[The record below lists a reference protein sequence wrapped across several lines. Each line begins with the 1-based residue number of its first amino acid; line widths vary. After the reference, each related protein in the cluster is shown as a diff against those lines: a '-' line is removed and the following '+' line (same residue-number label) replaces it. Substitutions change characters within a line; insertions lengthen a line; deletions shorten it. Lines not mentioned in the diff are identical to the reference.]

1 MALFKG
7 KKKSELSVKSTKIAV
22 FIDAGNLWEVYKKIG
37 KMIEVNKLESFFKEK
52 FSGDIFKIFYY
63 VAYPEDGTRPQVQID
78 KIHKFLTYLK
88 KGLEFEVIKKPLKTI
103 NLRDKKGELIYDQDT
118 GEIKTKEKGN
128 LDVEF
133 TIDVIKY
140 STAYDIAVFV
150 TGDSDFLPLISYL
163 RNLGGKAKK
172 VYIFSTE
179 GCISNE
185 LRTGGDGY
193 FDLKNCVEIHGCD
206 LKNQEDR

>member
-1 MALFKG
+1 MFRK
-7 KKKSELSVKSTKIAV
+7 VKIAV
-22 FIDAGNLWEVYKKIG
+22 FIDAGNLWEVYKKIR
-37 KMIEVNKLESFFKEK
+37 KMISLDKFSLFFEQK

-63 VAYPEDGTRPQVQID
+63 VAYPEDGSRSQDKID

-88 KGLEFEVIKKPLKTI
+88 KGLKFQVVKKPLKTI
-103 NLRDKKGELIYDQDT
+103 YLRDKKGELIYDQDT
-118 GEIKTKEKGN
+118 GDIKTKEKGN

-140 STAYDIAVFV
+140 SSAYDIAVFV

-185 LRTGGDGY
+185 LRTGRDGY
-193 FDLKNCVEIHGCD
+193 FDLKDFSELYGDD
-206 LKNQEDR
+206 LMNDEDR